1 MLGVNTAKRAIQ
13 LEYPAIQNVYPV
25 SADNKRVKQHK
36 QNKLTNYQASSRS
49 IDLVLV
55 NHVKF
60 KYSTNDLYPYRN
72 EANGYDVIK
81 LTCIHKWPISTSD
94 LYQDTSGVYDCD
106 IKKLTWI
113 HKWPVSK
120 YKWSLWMW
128 HHQTDQYPQMTCIQI
143 QIHVVLMTVTSTN
156 WPVSRYR

>member
-1 MLGVNTAKRAIQ
+1 MLGVNTAKRAAQ

-60 KYSTNDLYPYRN
+60 KYSTNDLHPYTN

-81 LTCIHKWPISTSD
+81 LTCIHK
-94 LYQDTSGVYDCD
+94 G
-106 IKKLTWI
+106 
-113 HKWPVSK
+113 
-120 YKWSLWMW
+120 
-128 HHQTDQYPQMTCIQI
+128 
-143 QIHVVLMTVTSTN
+143 
-156 WPVSRYR
+156 PVSRYKWCL